1 MSTNVGLVGTALA
14 VHRLCW
20 LLPLKSECTRLPS
33 YLPPFL
39 IPPFSP
45 LSFPRCCLFRACNYC
60 FKRTKV
66 SRLPLPHFYPNLSG
80 DAKCLSGHRFG
91 QPEKQVNLHDLYLLR
106 NLLMASDMCIDV
118 QLTKEEIKNDVH
130 NLI

>member
-1 MSTNVGLVGTALA
+1 MSTNVRLVGTALA

-20 LLPLKSECTRLPS
+20 LLPLKSECTCLLS
-33 YLPPFL
+33 YLPPIS

-45 LSFPRCCLFRACNYC
+45 LNFPPCYLFKACDYC

-80 DAKCLSGHRFG
+80 DVKCLSGHRVG
-91 QPEKQVNLHDLYLLR
+91 QPEKQVNLRDLYLLK

-118 QLTKEEIKNDVH
+118 QLTKDGIENDAH
-130 NLI
+130 NL